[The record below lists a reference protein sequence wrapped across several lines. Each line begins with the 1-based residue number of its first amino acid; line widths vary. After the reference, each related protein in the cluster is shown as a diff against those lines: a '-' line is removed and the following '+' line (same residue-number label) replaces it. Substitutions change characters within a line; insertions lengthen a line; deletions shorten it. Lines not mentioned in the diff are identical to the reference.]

1 MKRNIQIGLTII
13 ILAISSY
20 LVISNIGHVIYL
32 RTTSYSYNFK
42 SGPEVESMKR
52 SLDNIKSNIE
62 KMDKITN
69 SYLTEKE
76 LNGIKEDLGEKVEQI
91 NSLDFWKY
99 TEKQNKMSQVE
110 LFKMING
117 NFNIAIVN
125 TIEHYRTLSNY
136 NENLG
141 LDDFVENVYLL
152 LVSSGEYVKP
162 LMNNY
167 QYPNKF
173 IKADND
179 NYVVNAI
186 MNNLSMRI
194 NIIEHISN
202 LVVESGDI
210 NE

>member
-42 SGPEVESMKR
+42 SGPEVESMKI
-52 SLDNIKSNIE
+52 SLDNIKGNIE

-125 TIEHYRTLSNY
+125 TIEHYRILSNY